1 MEWASAS
8 TIYARLLTVPDSDNQ
23 SRGQRSVIEPA
34 TARKVAPG
42 HAAIEV
48 LKVNGVDV
56 VFGLNGDHILHLYD
70 GLADLGGI
78 TPVTVKHENNAAL
91 AAETYGRL
99 TGRPGVALVTA
110 GPGALNSISG
120 VACAMASG
128 APLVSLS
135 GAVPSG
141 AARETFHGVDEVDF
155 TERAFAAVCK
165 SSRRVTRAAEIRA
178 VLGDAFAQAV
188 AGRPG
193 PTHVEVT
200 RDVLEGEA
208 FESPTPEPAPTPS
221 AEVAPDLDRAV
232 DRIRAAR
239 HPVVVA
245 GKGAWYPAV
254 SAALVDFAEALEAPV
269 CHTWEGHGAMPTV
282 HPLSLGPY
290 RVMETHP
297 AVLTELHA
305 ADLIIGVGVRIGTE
319 PFFALREDYGER
331 LLLLDAADV
340 PTPEYGPTIGSVPS
354 LVSSLRALAASVH
367 PSPAAATARPICAD
381 AQRSLA
387 RGLAV
392 EMDRYASTRP
402 WHIGLA
408 IGALSERLTPEMVVT
423 SDVSNVKLWLPFQLR
438 TFGPH
443 SHVQAGSWGTM
454 GYALPAALGAA
465 FACPGRK
472 VVAVAGDASFLM
484 SSSDLVTLAQHHLP
498 VVIGVHH
505 DGRIGMINYMQTTA
519 GREPYATEIGEV
531 EYAKLAEA
539 AGVKGIRVDDP
550 SGIGAAWDQALAEDG
565 PVLIEFMAGHDFPR
579 PSVRRFVE
587 QSA

>member
-1 MEWASAS
+1 
-8 TIYARLLTVPDSDNQ
+8 
-23 SRGQRSVIEPA
+23 
-34 TARKVAPG
+34 VAPG
-42 HAAIEV
+42 HAAIES
-48 LKVNGVDV
+48 LKVNGVEV
-56 VFGLNGDHILHLYD
+56 VFGLNGDHILRLYD

-91 AAETYGRL
+91 AAEAYGRL
-99 TGRPGVALVTA
+99 SGRPGVALVTA

-141 AARETFHGVDEVDF
+141 AALETFHGVDEVDF
-155 TERAFAAVCK
+155 TERAFAAVSK
-165 SSRRVTRAAEIRA
+165 SSRRVTRASEIQSALR
-178 VLGDAFAQAV
+178 DAFALALS
-188 AGRPG
+188 GRPG
-193 PTHVEVT
+193 PTHVEIT
-200 RDVLEGEA
+200 RDVLEGDVFA
-208 FESPTPEPAPTPS
+208 SPPPEPAPTPA
-221 AEVAPDLDRAV
+221 AEVAPHLDRAV

-245 GKGAWYPAV
+245 GKGAWYPTV
-254 SAALVDFAEALEAPV
+254 SAALVEFAEALEAPV
-269 CHTWEGHGAMPTV
+269 CHTWEGHGSMPTV

-290 RVMETHP
+290 RVMETHA
-297 AVLTELHA
+297 AVLAELEA
-305 ADLIIGVGVRIGTE
+305 ADLIIGIGVRVGTE
-319 PFFALREDYGER
+319 PFLALRADYGER
-331 LLLLDAADV
+331 LLLLDAVDV
-340 PTPEYGPTIGSVPS
+340 PTPEYGLTIGSVPS
-354 LVSSLRALAASVH
+354 LVASLRALAASVH
-367 PSPAAATARPICAD
+367 PSPSAGKTRTTCIE

-387 RGLAV
+387 RGLTV
-392 EMDRYASTRP
+392 EMDRYAGTRP
-402 WHIGLA
+402 WHIGRA
-408 IGALSERLTPEMVVT
+408 IAALSERLTPDMVVT

-465 FACPGRK
+465 FARPGRK
-472 VVAVAGDASFLM
+472 IVALAGDASFLM

-505 DGRIGMINYMQTTA
+505 DGRIGMINYMQTIA
-519 GREPYATEIGEV
+519 GREPYATEVGEV

-539 AGVKGIRVDDP
+539 AGLTGIRVDDP
-550 SGIGAAWDQALAEDG
+550 SGVGAAWDRALAEDG

-579 PSVRRFVE
+579 PSVHRFVD
-587 QSA
+587 QSKTL